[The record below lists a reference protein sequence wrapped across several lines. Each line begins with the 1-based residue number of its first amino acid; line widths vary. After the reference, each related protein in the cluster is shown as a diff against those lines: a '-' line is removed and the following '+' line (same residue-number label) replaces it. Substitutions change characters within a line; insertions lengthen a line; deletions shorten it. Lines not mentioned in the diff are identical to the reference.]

1 VISTTV
7 LLPRNFD
14 KMAISSIIAPAQELF
29 GAVAQEMTVLGVFLL
44 SYALW
49 QLLKQHAQQKHVAKK
64 IISTEA
70 CVTKG
75 KLAPPSPG
83 SPESD
88 FGGEVRPPR
97 SRPGPAP
104 RRLSGSPQKKTSNP
118 SVQRAE
124 AQMIEF
130 LEKREFTQALN
141 MYRRFQGVDE
151 CEFSEK
157 FYALFIQS
165 SVRVSKLDVAERLLR
180 ALKRSGIPVSISF
193 WQGMMRMVSSRRH
206 FQLLLTMYSLFDNEV
221 PDDKVVF
228 SCIINAALEVG
239 STQRLPQ
246 LLERYAKTDLDL
258 KDYVLFFRSY
268 VALKDATAAETLFRK
283 LGEGITTLMFNL
295 MLLTCINS
303 GQQERCLDLVRHAH
317 DLEKAGRIVDCVSYN
332 TVIKGLAGIAQPKRC
347 VEVLREMVT
356 RGVEPDEITIASTF
370 DACMEYDDMEATG
383 QMVAVVKAS
392 KSLIP
397 VAATLVRSL
406 VKANRLS
413 QALELYEGM
422 GPKVRGHGPDV
433 ITFSFLIKACI
444 AEHDIDRALSLVADM
459 KEVGHQP
466 DDIIFTHLLE
476 GCRHASKLDLGMEL
490 FKGMQAAGVKT
501 SGYTLV
507 ALLKLYGRCGAH
519 KEAQEV
525 VDTWEAAHG
534 WKPSV
539 IHYTCLMSGC
549 LHSRNYEQAWKAYES
564 MCARDV
570 SPDVTTLSTLLPGM
584 VAAQEWSRVL
594 ILAEQVLV
602 SAPRHKMPRE
612 TLNNA
617 VSQMLVAQ
625 EHANAGKLKAMMTAA
640 CIPVT
645 ARPPKGN

>member
-1 VISTTV
+1 MISINSRHFFV
-7 LLPRNFD
+7 D
-14 KMAISSIIAPAQELF
+14 KMAASSIMVPVQELF

-49 QLLKQHAQQKHVAKK
+49 QLLKQHAQQNRVAKK
-64 IISTEA
+64 IITTEA
-70 CVTKG
+70 SFSKG
-75 KLAPPSPG
+75 KVVPPSPA
-83 SPESD
+83 SPESPLD
-88 FGGEVRPPR
+88 GEVKPAR

-104 RRLSGSPQKKTSNP
+104 RRLSTSLQKSPSP

-141 MYRRFQGVDE
+141 MYRRFQNSDE
-151 CEFSEK
+151 SEFSER
-157 FYALFIQS
+157 FYAIFIQS

-180 ALKRSGIPVSISF
+180 ALKRSGIKVSIEF
-193 WQGMMRMVSSRRH
+193 WQGTMRMVSSRRH
-206 FQLLLTMYSLFDNEV
+206 YQLLLTMYSLFDNEV

-239 STQRLPQ
+239 FTQRLPQ
-246 LLERYAKTDLDL
+246 LLERYAKTHLDI

-268 VALKDATAAETLFRK
+268 VALKDANAAEALFRK
-283 LGEGITTLMFNL
+283 LGDGITTLMFNL
-295 MLLTCINS
+295 MLLTCISS
-303 GQQERCLDLVRHAH
+303 GEQERCMGLVRHAH
-317 DLEKAGRIVDCVSYN
+317 DLEKASGSIVDCVSYN
-332 TVIKGLAGIAQPKRC
+332 TVIKGFAGIAKPKQC
-347 VEVLREMVT
+347 VEVLREMVA
-356 RGVEPDEITIASTF
+356 RGVQPDEITIATTF
-370 DACMEYDDMEATG
+370 DACMECDDVEAIG
-383 QMVAVVKAS
+383 HMVGVVKAS
-392 KSLIP
+392 KSLVP
-397 VAATLVRSL
+397 VSTALVRSL
-406 VKANRLS
+406 VKSNRLP

-422 GPKVRGHGPDV
+422 GPKVQGHGPDV

-444 AEHDIDRALSLVADM
+444 DEHDIERALSLMADM

-476 GCRHASKLDLGMEL
+476 GCRHAGKLELGMEL
-490 FKGMQAAGVKT
+490 FKSMQQAGVKT

-507 ALLKLYGRCGAH
+507 ALLKLFGRCGAH

-525 VDTWEAAHG
+525 VDNWEAAHG

-594 ILAEQVLV
+594 ILAEKVLM
-602 SAPRHKMPRE
+602 SAPRHKVPRE

-625 EHANAGKLKAMMTAA
+625 DHANAGKLKAMMTAA

-645 ARPPKGN
+645 ARPPKVN